1 MWEVFFKRKTASSF
15 IFHSD
20 FYNADMM
27 AETFTFTL
35 DHDDKDI
42 LKKLEE
48 AWVPDDFR
56 DLPLTSIGLA
66 TSR

>member
-1 MWEVFFKRKTASSF
+1 MLCRTCGKYFFKRKTASSF

-35 DHDDKDI
+35 DHMTKTYS
-42 LKKLEE
+42 KN
-48 AWVPDDFR
+48 
-56 DLPLTSIGLA
+56 
-66 TSR
+66 